1 MFSTE
6 RLIQI
11 ALTVLLVM
19 VSAVL
24 HELAH
29 GWVALRCGDATAK
42 EAGRLTL
49 NPKAHLDPFGSIL
62 LPLLMGFMGGP
73 VFAFAKPVPYN
84 PRRLKS
90 PRRDELLV
98 ALAGPA
104 CNVLQALVGTVALW
118 VLFNVGGATPLVNV
132 LPLKVAYWLS
142 AALSSYVW
150 VNLILCFFNLVPFPP
165 LDGSKVVLFF
175 LSGRARQKFYE
186 LSQYSMF
193 LLLLLLYVLP
203 SFLHID
209 PLGAYF
215 DLTAGPLYEW
225 LLGMV

>member
-1 MFSTE
+1 MFSKD

-29 GWVALRCGDATAK
+29 GFVALRCGDATAK

-49 NPKAHLDPFGSIL
+49 NPKAHLDPFGSVM
-62 LPLLMGFMGGP
+62 LPLLMGLMGGP

-84 PRRLKS
+84 PRRLKN

-104 CNVLQALVGTVALW
+104 CNVLQALVGTALLW
-118 VLFNVGGATPLVNV
+118 VLFNAGATPLVAS
-132 LPLKVAYWLS
+132 LPLTAAYWVSSVLT
-142 AALSSYVW
+142 SYVW

-203 SFLHID
+203 SFLRID

-215 DLTAGPLYEW
+215 DLTAQPLYEW